1 MRMIT
6 ADDESRMAE
15 DSRQNAAAEEAAP
28 KPLADV
34 EDGEDVKVTQQ
45 MAGAAWCDYVA
56 ADKKEKAA
64 KSTKEALSKAIIK
77 PWLKDNPTETL
88 YDGETGLEVRL
99 APHSAPRWLDHK
111 GIEVHLLMY
120 AVQNDLLKPNLTQ
133 VDILKER
140 GDDSASFVRFTE
152 RIRPGGEAEPR
163 LKVSKRDERS

>member
-1 MRMIT
+1 MGTKILT
-6 ADDESRMAE
+6 
-15 DSRQNAAAEEAAP
+15 
-28 KPLADV
+28 DV

-56 ADKKEKAA
+56 ADKKEKDA
-64 KSTKEALSKAIIK
+64 KSVKEALSKAIIK

-88 YDGETGLEVRL
+88 YDGETGLEASL
-99 APHSAPRWLDHK
+99 QSHSAPRWLDYE

-133 VDILKER
+133 IDKLKKG
-140 GDDSASFVRFTE
+140 GDDSAGFVRFTE

-163 LKVSKRDERS
+163 LKVSKRDAE

>member
-1 MRMIT
+1 MGYLAKPPSLT
-6 ADDESRMAE
+6 PGDE
-15 DSRQNAAAEEAAP
+15 P
-28 KPLADV
+28 V
-34 EDGEDVKVTQQ
+34 EDVNVTQQ

-111 GIEVHLLMY
+111 GIEVQLLMY

-163 LKVSKRDERS
+163 LKVSRKES